1 MEPER
6 LKSILEEK
14 YLAACAEICALGKA
28 QGEGRNS
35 DRKIAD
41 TVMSMLAAER
51 KKTILAIYGLAFPG
65 EALSRLIGMGLA
77 VEAAK
82 AQDAEGEGKGSA
94 A

>member
-1 MEPER
+1 MKPEK
-6 LKSILEEK
+6 LKSILEET
-14 YLAACAEICALGKA
+14 YLAACAEIRTLGKA

-35 DRKIAD
+35 DCKIAD
-41 TVMSMLAAER
+41 IVMSMLAAER

-77 VEAAK
+77 AEAAK
-82 AQDAEGEGKGSA
+82 APDAEGESKGGA